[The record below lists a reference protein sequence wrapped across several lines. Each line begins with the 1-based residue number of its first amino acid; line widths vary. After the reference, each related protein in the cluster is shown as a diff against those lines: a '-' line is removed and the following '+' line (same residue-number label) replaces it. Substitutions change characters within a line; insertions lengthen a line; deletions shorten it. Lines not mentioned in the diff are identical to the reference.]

1 MSDWKIISRQK
12 ETAEALLNPLVG
24 GAVPYIYKVKHLE
37 TGETRKVIA
46 YMSVL
51 SVIDGGLFCIID
63 GFVFGR
69 PGLGEVDF
77 SLFSCSSRGDG
88 AGTAF
93 VAKTAP
99 ALLLFAGSSRR
110 SGCVPAEPY
119 PPLKQSAWWFTAA
132 AGISRFRFL

>member
-1 MSDWKIISRQK
+1 MVLDTNATVRHH
-12 ETAEALLNPLVG
+12 
-24 GAVPYIYKVKHLE
+24 AVVPQL
-37 TGETRKVIA
+37 
-46 YMSVL
+46 SVL
-51 SVIDGGLFCIID
+51 SVIDGGLFRIID

-88 AGTAF
+88 AGTGF